1 MLVDVL
7 NKHAPWIIYQER
19 RSFIPWVSKETKCL
33 MVERDK
39 YKCEAKKKANQDGLL
54 VSAEQQELWKLYKKT
69 RNKVNNRIRQDEILY
84 KKQKIQECGDCP
96 AKTWKQFMEW
106 STNGSPTQLE
116 VSTDKQTK
124 LVSKAKD
131 LASIMNEYFVT
142 RIKNLSKRLIDVP
155 LDLTGCQKL
164 MRGKNVALSMQYVSI
179 HKVRKLLGSLKTK
192 TSSSFDQLD
201 SYAVKLVADS
211 IAQPLHHVVTLS
223 IMQQKFPSC
232 WKLTKVIPLHK
243 KNSVLNKENYR
254 PVSLLSPLSK
264 VLEKAIHGQIYDYF
278 SRNNLFHSSLHGYR
292 RNRSTSTALLSLYD
306 KWALASDKGYVSGV
320 VLVDLSAAF
329 DLVRSDLLIEK
340 LRLYGLDHDFTAWI
354 HSYLTSRYQSVWIDH
369 LYSDFIENSIGVPQ
383 GSILGPLLFLIF
395 FNDLPTFI
403 EKEVECYADD
413 STLSAMGKNGQE
425 IGEFLTRDCDQLCK
439 WMEGNKFKLNAT
451 KTNLMVMGTTA
462 KIKNVSGTLNVSMD
476 SCQLKET
483 TSDGE
488 MLLGVSLQKNLK
500 WSKHISYLT
509 TKLNSRIIGLE
520 KIKRIMNR
528 KKRKNIVERVFNSV
542 LCYGITLFGG
552 CTKQELKSL
561 QVQQNRAA
569 RLVVGAP
576 PRTNTRWVFD
586 QLSWFTV
593 NQLIAYHTLLMVFRI
608 RQSKE
613 PESLATQLLQDS
625 RQGRIVLKKV
635 NLDLYKNSFVYRGS
649 LLWNRLPHSYRAEE
663 KISCFKKNI
672 RSWITANI
680 EDFPC

>member
-1 MLVDVL
+1 
-7 NKHAPWIIYQER
+7 
-19 RSFIPWVSKETKCL
+19 
-33 MVERDK
+33 
-39 YKCEAKKKANQDGLL
+39 
-54 VSAEQQELWKLYKKT
+54 
-69 RNKVNNRIRQDEILY
+69 
-84 KKQKIQECGDCP
+84 
-96 AKTWKQFMEW
+96 
-106 STNGSPTQLE
+106 
-116 VSTDKQTK
+116 
-124 LVSKAKD
+124 
-131 LASIMNEYFVT
+131 
-142 RIKNLSKRLIDVP
+142 
-155 LDLTGCQKL
+155 
-164 MRGKNVALSMQYVSI
+164 
-179 HKVRKLLGSLKTK
+179 
-192 TSSSFDQLD
+192 
-201 SYAVKLVADS
+201 
-211 IAQPLHHVVTLS
+211 
-223 IMQQKFPSC
+223 
-232 WKLTKVIPLHK
+232 
-243 KNSVLNKENYR
+243 
-254 PVSLLSPLSK
+254 
-264 VLEKAIHGQIYDYF
+264 
-278 SRNNLFHSSLHGYR
+278 
-292 RNRSTSTALLSLYD
+292 
-306 KWALASDKGYVSGV
+306 
-320 VLVDLSAAF
+320 
-329 DLVRSDLLIEK
+329 
-340 LRLYGLDHDFTAWI
+340 
-354 HSYLTSRYQSVWIDH
+354 
-369 LYSDFIENSIGVPQ
+369 
-383 GSILGPLLFLIF
+383 
-395 FNDLPTFI
+395 
-403 EKEVECYADD
+403 
-413 STLSAMGKNGQE
+413 
-425 IGEFLTRDCDQLCK
+425 
-439 WMEGNKFKLNAT
+439 
-451 KTNLMVMGTTA
+451 
-462 KIKNVSGTLNVSMD
+462 MD

-528 KKRKNIVERVFNSV
+528 KKRKNIVEGIFNSV

-593 NQLIAYHTLLMVFRI
+593 NQLIAYHTLIMVFRI